1 MNELLTRNW
10 GLVVLRGL
18 AALAFGLFT
27 LFYPGISLAAL
38 VLVFGAF
45 AFADGVF
52 AAIAAIANRRG
63 EPHWVALLLSGLAG
77 IAIGVI
83 TFLRPGITAVVLLAF
98 IAAWAIITGV
108 GEIAAAIRLRRLI
121 SNEWLLG
128 LAGVL
133 SVLFGVLLIAMPG
146 VGALAVV
153 LWIGAYATVMGI
165 IWLVLAFRLRRW
177 GRLHGIGVAPRT
189 V

>member
-1 MNELLTRNW
+1 MNDLLTRNW
-10 GLVVLRGL
+10 GLLLLRGL

-38 VLVFGAF
+38 VVVFGAF

-52 AAIAAIANRRG
+52 AVISAIANRRG
-63 EPHWVALLLSGLAG
+63 EPHWVALLLSGIAG

-83 TFLRPGITAVVLLAF
+83 TFLSPGITAIALLAF

-108 GEIAAAIRLRRLI
+108 GEIAAAIRLRRTI

-128 LAGVL
+128 LAGIL

-165 IWLVLAFRLRRW
+165 IWLVLAVRLRRW
-177 GRLHGIGVAPRT
+177 GRLHGIGVAPGT

>member
-1 MNELLTRNW
+1 MNEVLTRNW
-10 GLVVLRGL
+10 GLLVLRGV
-18 AALAFGLFT
+18 AALLFGLFT

-52 AAIAAIANRRG
+52 TVISAIANRRG
-63 EPHWVALLLSGLAG
+63 EPHWGVLLLSGIAG
-77 IAIGVI
+77 ILIGVV
-83 TFLRPGITAVVLLAF
+83 TFLSPTITAIALLAF

-133 SVLFGVLLIAMPG
+133 SVLFGVLLIALPG
-146 VGALAVV
+146 IGALAVV
-153 LWIGAYATVMGI
+153 LW
-165 IWLVLAFRLRRW
+165 
-177 GRLHGIGVAPRT
+177 
-189 V
+189 

>member
-1 MNELLTRNW
+1 MNDLLTRNW
-10 GLVVLRGL
+10 GLVALRGVV
-18 AALAFGLFT
+18 ALLFGLFT

-52 AAIAAIANRRG
+52 TVIAAIANRRG
-63 EPHWVALLLSGLAG
+63 EPHWVALLLSGIAG
-77 IAIGVI
+77 IVIGVV
-83 TFLRPGITAVVLLAF
+83 TFFSPAITAIVLLAF

-108 GEIAAAIRLRRLI
+108 GEIAAAIRLRRVI
-121 SNEWLLG
+121 NNEWLMG
-128 LAGVL
+128 IAGVL

-153 LWIGAYATVMGI
+153 LWIGAYATVLGI
-165 IWLVLAFRLRRW
+165 IFLVLAFRLRRW
-177 GRLHGIGVAPRT
+177 GRLHGIGVAPGT